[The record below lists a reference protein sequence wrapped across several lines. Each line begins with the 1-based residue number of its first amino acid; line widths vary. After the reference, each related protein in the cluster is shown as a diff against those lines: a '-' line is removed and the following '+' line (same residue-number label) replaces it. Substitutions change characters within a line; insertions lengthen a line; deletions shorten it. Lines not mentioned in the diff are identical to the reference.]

1 MALQNVTQK
10 AFIKALKQNRFN
22 VSKACDVVGV
32 SRQAHYRWLEEDP
45 DYKQAYE
52 DLSESVLDLAE
63 ESLIELIQGAYKE
76 VIDKDGNIR
85 MLKEVPDGASIRY
98 YLDRLG
104 KKRGYKLEQTIN
116 NNEKLTIERTIVTR
130 NADS

>member
-10 AFIKALKQNRFN
+10 AFIKALKENRFN
-22 VSKACDVVGV
+22 VSKACDKVGV
-32 SRQAHYRWLEEDP
+32 SRQAHYRWLEESP
-45 DYKQAYE
+45 EYKEAYE
-52 DLSESVLDLAE
+52 NLRESILDIAE
-63 ESLIELIQGAYKE
+63 EGLVELIQGAYKE

-104 KKRGYKLEQTIN
+104 KQRGYRLEQTIDN
-116 NNEKLTIERTIVTR
+116 TTTIRVERVDNE
-130 NADS
+130 